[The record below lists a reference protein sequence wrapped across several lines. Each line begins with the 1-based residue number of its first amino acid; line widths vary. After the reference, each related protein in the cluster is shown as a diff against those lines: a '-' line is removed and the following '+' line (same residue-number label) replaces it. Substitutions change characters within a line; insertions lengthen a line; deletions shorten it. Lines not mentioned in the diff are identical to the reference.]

1 MLKASLVPVSK
12 TEDILNYPQRQRAS
26 QKRKNAHLPGPSS
39 TRGSCVEAARKV
51 SPDWS
56 QKTMTCH
63 SFNCFS
69 IGDFSSEQLLHDPQ
83 EDLTSTPCN

>member
-1 MLKASLVPVSK
+1 MEGLVHIFYYCSGK
-12 TEDILNYPQRQRAS
+12 ENRS
-26 QKRKNAHLPGPSS
+26 
-39 TRGSCVEAARKV
+39 SCVGAARKV

-69 IGDFSSEQLLHDPQ
+69 TVWGREEAPLV
-83 EDLTSTPCN
+83 TSLPRGRSLYRGPRYIEVR

>member
-1 MLKASLVPVSK
+1 MEVLVHIFYYCSGK
-12 TEDILNYPQRQRAS
+12 ENRS
-26 QKRKNAHLPGPSS
+26 
-39 TRGSCVEAARKV
+39 SCVGAARKV

-69 IGDFSSEQLLHDPQ
+69 TVWDREEAPLV
-83 EDLTSTPCN
+83 TSLPRGRSLYRGLRYIEVR

>member
-1 MLKASLVPVSK
+1 MEVLVHIFYYCSGK
-12 TEDILNYPQRQRAS
+12 ENRS
-26 QKRKNAHLPGPSS
+26 
-39 TRGSCVEAARKV
+39 SCVGAARKV

-69 IGDFSSEQLLHDPQ
+69 TVWGGEEAPLG
-83 EDLTSTPCN
+83 TSLPRGRSLYRGLRYIEVR

>member
-1 MLKASLVPVSK
+1 MEVLVHIFYCCSGK
-12 TEDILNYPQRQRAS
+12 ENRS
-26 QKRKNAHLPGPSS
+26 
-39 TRGSCVEAARKV
+39 SCVGAARKV

-69 IGDFSSEQLLHDPQ
+69 TVWGREEVPLV
-83 EDLTSTPCN
+83 TSLPRGRSLYRGLRYIEVR

>member
-1 MLKASLVPVSK
+1 MEVLVHIFYYCSGK
-12 TEDILNYPQRQRAS
+12 ENRS
-26 QKRKNAHLPGPSS
+26 
-39 TRGSCVEAARKV
+39 SCVGAARKV

-69 IGDFSSEQLLHDPQ
+69 TVWVREEAPLV
-83 EDLTSTPCN
+83 TSLPRGRSLYRGLRYIEVR